1 MTTLN
6 NKSKEQTKTLN
17 NEIENF
23 LLDKGVIKVGFA
35 TQETMHSPEGI
46 PSTDFTNILPD
57 GQSAVC
63 FAFPL
68 DREKIRAYLR
78 KDLPHGRVDHN
89 KDLFDIYV
97 KIIKISEELVE
108 ILKEKGYN
116 AAQILPNFDWAGKG
130 QTKPLI
136 SRPHFSLRYLAV
148 CSGLGRFGWSG
159 NVLMKGYGATILF
172 GGIITNAK
180 LEPTDPLP
188 ESESVC
194 NQCKLCT
201 KVCAFRM
208 FSDNETQEV
217 TLGGNQYEYSK
228 RVNHCRCIIVCGGL
242 SGLDKTGKWST
253 WAPDRH
259 PYPETDD
266 EVYLTLASAV
276 KEDTRVIAKG
286 EREGFDRNQ
295 IKRDPVLKKVF
306 SGDKKDAG
314 NNFKGGSAYCGNC
327 QLICWGNPKET
338 AENYRILTNSGFMV
352 LDDEGFIEVKSCE
365 EAQRIYDERFP
376 NGPIITDQHKKLA
389 TILKTIIEKK
399 YPNYSKS

>member
-6 NKSKEQTKTLN
+6 NKSKEQKNTLN
-17 NEIENF
+17 EEIEKF

-35 TQETMHSPEGI
+35 TQETMYCPEGI
-46 PSTDFTNILPD
+46 PSTDFANILPD

-68 DREKIRAYLR
+68 DREKIRAFLR

-89 KDLFDIYV
+89 KDNFDIYA
-97 KIIKISEELVE
+97 KIIKISEELVD

-116 AAQILPNFDWAGKG
+116 AAQITLNWDYAGKG
-130 QTKPLI
+130 QSKLLINRPL
-136 SRPHFSLRYLAV
+136 FSLRYLAV
-148 CSGLGRFGWSG
+148 SSGLGRFGWSG

-208 FSDNETQEV
+208 FSDNESQEI
-217 TLGGNQYEYSK
+217 TLGGNQYNYSK
-228 RVNHCRCIIVCGGL
+228 RINHTRCAIVCGGYT
-242 SGLDKTGKWST
+242 GLDKTGTWST
-253 WAPDRH
+253 WAPERY

-266 EVYLTLASAV
+266 EVYLTLASAF
-276 KEDTRVIAKG
+276 KADTQVIAKG
-286 EREGFDRNQ
+286 EREGFNRKQ
-295 IKRDPVLKKVF
+295 IKRDPVLKKVL
-306 SGDKKDAG
+306 SGEKKDAA
-314 NNFKGGSAYCGNC
+314 FLYKTTYLTCGNC

-338 AENYRILTNSGFMV
+338 AENYRILTNSGCTV
-352 LDDEGFIEVKSCE
+352 LNDEDFIEVKSCE

-376 NGPIITDQHKKLA
+376 NGPIITEQHKKTA
-389 TILKTIIEKK
+389 TIIKSIIEKK